1 MICPPLKQGD
11 AEGRR
16 EGKSQRIVKCESGC
30 RGGAGYTDGGS
41 QAVQRFKSE
50 KENFEFNTV
59 SHRKPVKIMQ
69 NWGDMCRTL
78 GVGELC
84 SLKTSNLYHSSSIS
98 SETGFIL
105 YMCEV
110 SERHFLSA
118 HT

>member
-1 MICPPLKQGD
+1 MICPPLKQGN

-30 RGGAGYTDGGS
+30 RGGAGYRDRGS
-41 QAVQRFKSE
+41 QAMQRFKSE

-78 GVGELC
+78 GVVCVIWNGVTWEYKANARAL
-84 SLKTSNLYHSSSIS
+84 SLTNDRAS
-98 SETGFIL
+98 
-105 YMCEV
+105 V
-110 SERHFLSA
+110 SRPRL
-118 HT
+118 